1 MALRQWRRLCVWIGL
16 VLVACQ
22 RETPPVA
29 TSTPTL
35 NPYTTL
41 PPATVRF
48 EDVIAA
54 LRASGI
60 FPAFSAGNNGSSAA
74 TGCGRLGAPGDNPS
88 AFSVGSTDVND
99 NISSFSSRGPNPYT
113 GRTGPEVSA
122 PGDGVRSSVPG
133 NTYSTLSGTSM
144 AAPHVA
150 GAVASIRSLA
160 HPEYRSMAT
169 VGFAEL
175 VQFSGLS
182 NELNPDEVGEL
193 VEVFEGNSH
202 DVVFKHDGRVIKGLG
217 DSVLFVA
224 PHPEAGMAIAW
235 EIVDMVSRFDL
246 LPDVRVGLVYGS
258 VVKRMG
264 DVYGPAVNLASR
276 LTAVARRNRVITDGR
291 TAALLPDEYVTR
303 VLPARHIRGF
313 GITEPV
319 SVSRPNPF

>member
-1 MALRQWRRLCVWIGL
+1 MTEPDELQQVLLSDLPGEVDQRAIEQAGLDLSDGLRLWRALGFPEPEDPESFDQSDFWDM
-16 VLVACQ
+16 
-22 RETPPVA
+22 EPVA
-29 TSTPTL
+29 QMMVDTGMDL
-35 NPYTTL
+35 NYAVALTRGVG
-41 PPATVRF
+41 ATMSRLADWQVGLF
-48 EDVIAA
+48 
-54 LRASGI
+54 
-60 FPAFSAGNNGSSAA
+60 AGLIEQQD
-74 TGCGRLGAPGDNPS
+74 TEEGR
-88 AFSVGSTDVND
+88 
-99 NISSFSSRGPNPYT
+99 R
-113 GRTGPEVSA
+113 EVSA
-122 PGDGVRSSVPG
+122 AL
-133 NTYSTLSGTSM
+133 LSGMRPRFEELLSY
-144 AAPHVA
+144 AWRRHLA
-150 GAVASIRSLA
+150 GAVARIPSLD
-160 HPEYRSMAT
+160 HPEDLSMAT
-169 VGFAEL
+169 VGFADL
-175 VQFSGLS
+175 VQFSALS